1 MNCGE
6 SRVQRP
12 DSADSRKDIV
22 TRIKNARE
30 RARRIATATA
40 KGTAASV
47 AAAKAEDAAASV
59 VVRSLLDQR
68 PLQPS
73 FLDMSGCDWLH
84 AATYE
89 KFLGDIRVLVS
100 LTEEARIRWVRRLWR
115 DFCRSIAISTDGVDA
130 ACSLLTASAAVPL

>member
-1 MNCGE
+1 MRSTSDSE
-6 SRVQRP
+6 SKHAAMESVETA
-12 DSADSRKDIV
+12 SA
-22 TRIKNARE
+22 A
-30 RARRIATATA
+30 AATTEGA
-40 KGTAASV
+40 V

-89 KFLGDIRVLVS
+89 KFLGDIRVLVP

-130 ACSLLTASAAVPL
+130 ACSSLTASAAVPL